1 MLSFRFS
8 SSIFAIHFFCS
19 YNTSLDWDIL
29 SYLACLAI
37 KLLFSCCQPFFNAFS
52 DFRLIIEII
61 LGYSATV
68 VYTVEIY
75 RFIFHLHLPYCIQCL
90 FLGFR
95 FAFLPAPFQIAR
107 HISHCIP
114 LGGFYSYGSA
124 LPSGFVPASFQRF
137 QDNSG
142 FFFPFAS
149 PSRFADFLLL
159 SDPFDLFLILG
170 DIAPACTDVS
180 TVKAVTHLLAQG
192 SFVGLKHTPEG
203 TLTASRFLRIILYR
217 VFPRFSL
224 CALGGVLSR
233 CRRFRFSVS
242 FHFLYNMFSE
252 TFA

>member
-1 MLSFRFS
+1 LDTPLRLCTLLKFTAS
-8 SSIFAIHFFCS
+8 SSICISRIASSAFFLASVLRFYQLPSRLLVISAIAFLS
-19 YNTSLDWDIL
+19 VASIL
-29 SYLACLAI
+29 MD
-37 KLLFSCCQPFFNAFS
+37 QPFLLDSCQHLFN
-52 DFRLIIEII
+52 DFKIIP
-61 LGYSATV
+61 V
-68 VYTVEIY
+68 
-75 RFIFHLHLPYCIQCL
+75 
-90 FLGFR
+90 
-95 FAFLPAPFQIAR
+95 
-107 HISHCIP
+107 
-114 LGGFYSYGSA
+114 
-124 LPSGFVPASFQRF
+124 
-137 QDNSG
+137 